1 MTPEVLLV
9 DDAEEFRQLA
19 AQFLAIEWPAVEVDE
34 WDPHA
39 RGEIPDF
46 YPLGGYDALLLDY
59 ELGFGDGMEWL
70 VRLVGRKDCPP
81 IVFLIEAEDEKVA
94 IEAMQRGAFDHLCK
108 RDLSR
113 ARLVNVVRAAATER
127 AARTAARRAPRL
139 TLTHQVEKVDLVQA
153 KFSGGE
159 RALEPHAVVINGY
172 RMLEK
177 IGSGGMSTVYLAE
190 RAADGLRLV
199 MKIMDG
205 KFADDREF
213 LMRFIQEYGLLSK
226 IDCPQVVRIHDQGV
240 TDRHVYIAMEH
251 FAGGD
256 LRARI
261 HKGLAPAAALD
272 ILQDVARALKAVHE
286 QGIVHRDLKPDNVMF
301 RADGSLAI
309 ADFGIATKNFGVA
322 DLTAHGDVLGT
333 PHYLSPE
340 QACAKPL
347 DGRSDLYSLGILFFE
362 MLTGRR
368 PFQAK
373 DAVSLAHKHVH
384 EPLPR
389 LPAQAARYQEVVDC
403 LTAKRPQDRFA
414 GAHELLAHLEAN
426 AATLRGAAETL
437 VLIDEERL
445 AGSNAGVQVA
455 RVPALRPTQQK
466 PTKQASSKSAPDAA
480 DTDIHTPA
488 NTPRRLLNVP
498 ATLARLGGNTAL
510 TSDAERMFTRTVP
523 IVLTLLAEALN
534 DSNLPFI
541 YEAAQSL
548 KTAVAAVDAPEVLNS
563 VIELETHAKR
573 RDFGAVTAA
582 FRATDRLMRRL
593 TSEVAEMARA

>member
-39 RGEIPDF
+39 RGEIPEF

-59 ELGFGDGMEWL
+59 DLGFGDGLEWL
-70 VRLVGRKDCPP
+70 VRLVRRDDCPP
-81 IVFLIEAEDEKVA
+81 VVFVIDAEDENV
-94 IEAMQRGAFDHLCK
+94 ITEAKQRGAFDYLCK
-108 RDLSR
+108 GDLSR
-113 ARLVNVVRAAATER
+113 ARLVEAVRAAAEE
-127 AARTAARRAPRL
+127 RTARSARRRALRM
-139 TLTHQVEKVDLVQA
+139 KVVQRVDDKA
-153 KFSGGE
+153 KFSGGMP
-159 RALEPHAVVINGY
+159 AQEPPAVVINGY

-177 IGSGGMSTVYLAE
+177 IGSGGMSSVYLAE
-190 RAADGLRLV
+190 RATDCLRLV
-199 MKIMDG
+199 MKIMNA
-205 KFADDREF
+205 KLADDQEF

-261 HKGLAPAAALD
+261 RNGLAPTAALD

-309 ADFGIATKNFGVA
+309 ADFGIATKNSGVA

-389 LPAQAARYQEVVDC
+389 LPAKLARYQEMVDC
-403 LTAKRPQDRFA
+403 LTAKRPPDRFA
-414 GAHELLAHLEAN
+414 GAHELLAYLEAN
-426 AATLRGAAETL
+426 AATLCGAAETL
-437 VLIDEERL
+437 ALIDQER
-445 AGSNAGVQVA
+445 AASNGRVQIGS
-455 RVPALRPTQQK
+455 VPALRSAQHK

-480 DTDIHTPA
+480 DTDMHTPA
-488 NTPRRLLNVP
+488 DTPRTLLNVP
-498 ATLARLGGNTAL
+498 ATLARLRGNPAL

-523 IVLTLLAEALN
+523 ILLMLLADALN

-548 KTAVAAVDAPEVLNS
+548 KTAAAAVEAPEVLNS
-563 VIELETHAKR
+563 VIELQTHVKR

-582 FRATDRLMRRL
+582 FRATDKLMRRL
-593 TSEVAEMARA
+593 TREFAEMARA

>member
-1 MTPEVLLV
+1 MTPDVLLV

-59 ELGFGDGMEWL
+59 ELGLGDGLEWL
-70 VRLVGRKDCPP
+70 ARLVGRKDCPP
-81 IVFLIEAEDEKVA
+81 VVFLIEAEDEKVVIRA
-94 IEAMQRGAFDHLCK
+94 KQGGAFDHLCK

-113 ARLVNVVRAAATER
+113 ARLVEVVRAAAAER
-127 AARTAARRAPRL
+127 AARTTTRRAPRL
-139 TLTHQVEKVDLVQA
+139 NLPFQVEKVALLQA

-159 RALEPHAVVINGY
+159 RTLKPHTVAINGY

-205 KFADDREF
+205 KLADDREF

-261 HKGLAPAAALD
+261 RKGLAPTEALD
-272 ILQDVARALKAVHE
+272 IVKDVARALKAVHE

-301 RADGSLAI
+301 RADGSVAI

-340 QACAKPL
+340 QACGKPL

-368 PFQAK
+368 PFQAS
-373 DAVSLAHKHVH
+373 DAVSLANKHVKQ
-384 EPLPR
+384 PLPR
-389 LPAQAARYQEVVDC
+389 LPAQVARYQELVDC
-403 LTAKRPQDRFA
+403 LTAKRPEDRFA
-414 GAHELLAHLEAN
+414 GAHELLAHLEVN
-426 AATLRGAAETL
+426 AAPLRGAVETFALINEEHLAE
-437 VLIDEERL
+437 
-445 AGSNAGVQVA
+445 SNAGA
-455 RVPALRPTQQK
+455 HNSGVPALRSSQQK
-466 PTKQASSKSAPDAA
+466 PTKPASSKPAPDAA
-480 DTDIHTPA
+480 DTDIYPPA
-488 NTPRRLLNVP
+488 KILHRLLNVP
-498 ATLARLGGNTAL
+498 ATLARFGGNTAL
-510 TSDAERMFTRTVP
+510 TSDTERMFTRTVP

-548 KTAVAAVDAPEVLNS
+548 KTAVAAVEAPEVLNS
-563 VIELETHAKR
+563 VIELETHAKTR
-573 RDFGAVTAA
+573 NFGAVNAA
-582 FRATDRLMRRL
+582 FRATNRLMRRL
-593 TSEVAEMARA
+593 TREVAEMARA

>member
-34 WDPHA
+34 WDPRA

-127 AARTAARRAPRL
+127 AARTAARRAPRVN
-139 TLTHQVEKVDLVQA
+139 LTHQVEKVDLVHA

-159 RALEPHAVVINGY
+159 RALEAHAVVINGY

-523 IVLTLLAEALN
+523 IVLTLLAEA
-534 DSNLPFI
+534 
-541 YEAAQSL
+541 
-548 KTAVAAVDAPEVLNS
+548 
-563 VIELETHAKR
+563 
-573 RDFGAVTAA
+573 
-582 FRATDRLMRRL
+582 
-593 TSEVAEMARA
+593 

>member
-1 MTPEVLLV
+1 
-9 DDAEEFRQLA
+9 
-19 AQFLAIEWPAVEVDE
+19 
-34 WDPHA
+34 
-39 RGEIPDF
+39 
-46 YPLGGYDALLLDY
+46 
-59 ELGFGDGMEWL
+59 
-70 VRLVGRKDCPP
+70 
-81 IVFLIEAEDEKVA
+81 
-94 IEAMQRGAFDHLCK
+94 
-108 RDLSR
+108 
-113 ARLVNVVRAAATER
+113 
-127 AARTAARRAPRL
+127 
-139 TLTHQVEKVDLVQA
+139 
-153 KFSGGE
+153 
-159 RALEPHAVVINGY
+159 
-172 RMLEK
+172 EK
-177 IGSGGMSTVYLAE
+177 IGSGGMSTVSLAE